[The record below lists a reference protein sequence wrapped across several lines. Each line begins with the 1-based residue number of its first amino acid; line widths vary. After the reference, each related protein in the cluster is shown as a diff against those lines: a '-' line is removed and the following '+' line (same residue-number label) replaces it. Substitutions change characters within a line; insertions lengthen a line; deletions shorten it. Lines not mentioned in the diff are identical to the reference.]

1 MKKMVK
7 KGIGVMLIYVVAIL
21 CTFLV
26 SNRVSEL
33 DNSSDFRNNNSSI
46 VIKFTR

>member
-7 KGIGVMLIYVVAIL
+7 KGIGVALIYVVAIL

-33 DNSSDFRNNNSSI
+33 DNNTDLRNNNSSI
-46 VIKFTR
+46 SIKFTR

>member
-7 KGIGVMLIYVVAIL
+7 KGIGVTLIYVVAIL

-33 DNSSDFRNNNSSI
+33 DNNADLRNNNSSI
-46 VIKFTR
+46 SIKFTR